1 MERIFELC
9 NGDRLTCTEQAAIF
23 RFSGPR
29 MVLSTGANGGGMR
42 DDLTCAFNYCDCGT
56 AGICQP
62 MEGNNLRE
70 HQRAVARRL
79 GLDPDHTTGLDTA
92 ANLDNMVVITKRW
105 EDLQITAAVSGG
117 ADVNALCA
125 GDPAFLT
132 EADGMPCPV
141 LPGTINIFLI
151 TDRALAPGAMA
162 ELMLT
167 ATEAKT
173 AVLRALMQG
182 SSVSQELATGTGTD
196 GMVVICGTGE
206 GERLLNAGK
215 HFKFGELAALAV
227 REAVTE
233 ALFRQ
238 TRFCAQEQHS
248 VFKRLRRFGI
258 TADTLS
264 SRCLAQLPGRRA
276 ALARTLDKLDQDA
289 FFVGAVALYVHLE
302 DQRRAG
308 MLTELEVRDWAEHLL
323 QQIQRHYHCDL
334 PIRQETG
341 LMEKLEHFL
350 SELLVINLREQER
363 LYPNTASVSSG
374 EERT

>member
-29 MVLSTGANGGGMR
+29 MVLSTGASGGGMR
-42 DDLTCAFNYCDCGT
+42 DDLTTAFNYCDCGM
-56 AGICQP
+56 AGVCQP
-62 MEGNNLRE
+62 MQGNNLRE
-70 HQRAVARRL
+70 HQRIIARRL

-105 EDLQITAAVSGG
+105 DDLQITAAVSGG

-132 EADGMPCPV
+132 ETDGAPTPV
-141 LPGTINIFLI
+141 PPGTINIFLV
-151 TDRALAPGAMA
+151 TDRSLAPGAMA
-162 ELMLT
+162 ELILT

-173 AVLRALMQG
+173 AVLRDLMQG
-182 SSVSQELATGTGTD
+182 SSVSRELATGTGTD
-196 GMVVICGTGE
+196 GMVIICGTRQE
-206 GERLLNAGK
+206 GMLLNAGK

-238 TRFCAQEQHS
+238 TGFCAQEQHT
-248 VFKRLRRFGI
+248 VLRRLHRFGI

-264 SRCLAQLPGRRA
+264 THCLTQRPEQNVAIAQ
-276 ALARTLDKLDQDA
+276 TIKKLDQDA
-289 FFVGAVALYVHLE
+289 FLVGAVVLYVHLE

-308 MLTELEVRDWAEHLL
+308 MLTALEAGDWGDHLL
-323 QQIQRHYHCDL
+323 RQIQRHYRCDL
-334 PIRQETG
+334 PLLQDAG

-350 SELLVINLREQER
+350 CHLLLTNLREQER
-363 LYPNTASVSSG
+363 LYPDHAPI
-374 EERT
+374 

>member
-1 MERIFELC
+1 MERNFELC

-23 RFSGPR
+23 RFSAPR

-42 DDLTCAFNYCDCGT
+42 GDLTAAFNYCDCGT
-56 AGICQP
+56 AGVCQP

-132 EADGMPCPV
+132 ETEGAPCSVP
-141 LPGTINIFLI
+141 PGTINIFLI
-151 TDRALAPGAMA
+151 TDRPLAPGAMA
-162 ELMLT
+162 ELIMT

-173 AVLRALMQG
+173 AVLRDLMQG
-182 SSVSQELATGTGTD
+182 SSVSHELATGTGTD
-196 GMVVICGTGE
+196 GIVIICGTGQ
-206 GERLLNAGK
+206 ERLLLNAGK

-238 TRFCAQEQHS
+238 TGFCAREQHS
-248 VFKRLRRFGI
+248 VLKRLHRFGI
-258 TADTLS
+258 TAETLS
-264 SRCLAQLPGRRA
+264 SQCLTQLPGQYA
-276 ALARTLDKLDQDA
+276 ALARTLEKLDQDSFLA
-289 FFVGAVALYVHLE
+289 GAVALYVHLV
-302 DQRRAG
+302 DQDRTG
-308 MLTELEVRDWAEHLL
+308 MMTRLEAADWAEHLL
-323 QQIQRHYHCDL
+323 GEVQRHYCCQIPTIQAAD
-334 PIRQETG
+334 
-341 LMEKLEHFL
+341 LMEKLEQFL
-350 SELLVINLREQER
+350 CQLIMANLRERAR
-363 LYPNTASVSSG
+363 LYPD
-374 EERT
+374 ERPI

>member
-1 MERIFELC
+1 MERNFELC
-9 NGDRLTCTEQAAIF
+9 SGDRLTCTEQAAIF

-42 DDLTCAFNYCDCGT
+42 DDLTAVFNYCDCGT

-62 MEGNNLRE
+62 MEGTNLLE

-79 GLDPDHTTGLDTA
+79 GLNPDHTTGLDTA

-105 EDLQITAAVSGG
+105 KDQQITAAVSGG

-132 EADGMPCPV
+132 ESDGSPCPV
-141 LPGTINIFLI
+141 PPGTINIFLI
-151 TDRALAPGAMA
+151 TDRALAPGAMT

-173 AVLRALMQG
+173 AVLRDLMQG
-182 SSVSQELATGTGTD
+182 SSVSRELATGTGTD
-196 GMVVICGTGE
+196 GMVIICKTGKE
-206 GERLLNAGK
+206 GMLLNAGK

-238 TRFCAQEQHS
+238 TGFCARDQHS
-248 VFKRLRRFGI
+248 VLKRLQRFGI
-258 TADTLS
+258 NADTLS
-264 SRCLAQLPGRRA
+264 APCLTRWPEQA
-276 ALARTLDKLDQDA
+276 AAIARTIKKLDQDA
-289 FFVGAVALYVHLE
+289 FLVGAVTLYVHLE

-308 MLTELEVRDWAEHLL
+308 MLTELEAGDWGEHLL
-323 QQIQRHYHCDL
+323 GQIQQHYHCAL
-334 PIRQETG
+334 PTLQG
-341 LMEKLEHFL
+341 VSLMEKLEQFL
-350 SELLVINLREQER
+350 CQLLLANLGEQER
-363 LYPNTASVSSG
+363 LYPHQTPI
-374 EERT
+374 